1 MASRAPAF
9 WQQRSGLALL
19 LLPVSLVFAALSG
32 LRRALYRI
40 GVLSAVRLP
49 VPVVVVGN
57 IAVGGSGK
65 TPVVEWL
72 VRELVAA
79 GWRPGIVSRG
89 YGGSN
94 EGIGHVSADSDPAVF
109 GDEPVLLARLTGCPV
124 AVGRDRPAAAQA
136 LIDAHPDCNLIIPD
150 DGMQHYRLARD
161 VEIAVVDVATMG
173 NRLLLPAGPL
183 REPLRRLAEVD
194 VLISHGALSDA
205 VRAGAGV
212 VPVSSMALQGDEFRS
227 LKQPALRCKAADF
240 AGRRVHAI
248 AGIGRPERFFAQLQG
263 MGLEVVPHPF
273 PDHHAFTAADLDFAP
288 GEAKLMTSK
297 DAVKCATFAPDDTW
311 EFPVQAIIGSGAADR
326 ILEKLN
332 NGRQTA

>member
-19 LLPVSLVFAALSG
+19 LMPVSFVFGVLAG
-32 LRRALYRI
+32 LRRALYRK
-40 GVLSAVRLP
+40 GLLGAVRLS

-65 TPVVEWL
+65 TPMVEWL
-72 VRELVAA
+72 VRELATA

-94 EGIGHVSADSDPAVF
+94 AGIGLVRADGDPAVF

-136 LIDAHPDCNLIIPD
+136 LLDAHPDCNLIISD

-161 VEIAVVDVATMG
+161 VEIAVVDEATMG

-183 REPLRRLAEVD
+183 REPLSRLAEVD
-194 VLISHGALSDA
+194 LLVSHSALSA
-205 VRAGAGV
+205 VVRAAAG
-212 VPVSSMALQGDEFRS
+212 PVAVSPMTLQGNEFRS
-227 LKQPALRCKAADF
+227 LRQPELRCKATDF
-240 AGRRVHAI
+240 SGRRVHAI

-263 MGLEVVPHPF
+263 MGLKVVPHPF

-297 DAVKCATFAPDDTW
+297 DAVKCAAFAPDNTW